1 MTLTQLKV
9 FVLVTRLGSV
19 KAAAA
24 SLGVSEPAVSQAL
37 TALRNHFGDSLIER
51 NGSAM
56 ELTAVGQRIIRM
68 ASQMVSLAV
77 DAEAAAR
84 EGSNAPDLLRVVAS
98 GTIAESIGPSL
109 LQGFEIKAGKVEITL
124 GAASSSEMVAL
135 LHERLADVALG
146 PKPMSD
152 TDGLEVEPLLRWRLA
167 FVASTEHVLTT
178 RVATLSELAK
188 ATWLTDASGQD
199 RASVV
204 AQLVSQLRVPED
216 RVRVLT
222 NQAAVL
228 DAAARGAGI
237 APCVEQFLPDDLATR
252 NLARVVVDGLPT
264 DAHWYAA
271 ALTSERRSDLASR
284 FLRYLSTPDAHQNM
298 RRPGDGVPATRF
310 RPPVHVTIWS

>member
-1 MTLTQLKV
+1 VTLTQLKV
-9 FVLVTRLGSV
+9 FVLVARLGSV

-37 TALRNHFGDSLIER
+37 TALRNHFGDPLIER

-56 ELTAVGQRIIRM
+56 ALTAAGQRIIRM

-84 EGSNAPDLLRVVAS
+84 AGSNAPDLLRIVAS

-109 LQGFEIKAGKVEITL
+109 LQGFETRAGKIEITL
-124 GAASSSEMVAL
+124 GVASSSEMAAL

-146 PKPMSD
+146 PKPLTD
-152 TDGLEVEPLLRWRLA
+152 TDGLDVTPLLRWRLA
-167 FVASTEHVLTT
+167 FVAAKDDPLAQ
-178 RVATLSELAK
+178 RAATLGELAK
-188 ATWLTDASGQD
+188 AVWLTDASGQD
-199 RASVV
+199 KASVV
-204 AQLVSQLRVPED
+204 SQLVTQLRVPEE
-216 RVRVLT
+216 RVRVHT
-222 NQAAVL
+222 NQAAAL

-237 APCVEQFLPDDLATR
+237 APCVEQFLPDDLAVR
-252 NLARVVVDGLPT
+252 NLARVVVEGLPT
-264 DAHWYAA
+264 ETHWYTV
-271 ALTSERRSDLASR
+271 ALAGDRRSDLASR
-284 FLRYLSTPDAHQNM
+284 FVRYLSTPDAHQQM